1 MISAF
6 IYAPSSNLASLTPDE
21 REFFEENRWQKLTRR
36 LKEEPLIPIG
46 S

>member
-1 MISAF
+1 MISVF
-6 IYAPSSNLASLTPDE
+6 IHAPSFILASLTPDK
-21 REFFEENRWQKLTRR
+21 REFFDENRWQKLIRR